1 MSDNETP
8 GTNGDARRPR
18 ARLGGGKLER
28 FVAGRDPAVERG
40 TQLAGL
46 TARPSRHGQ
55 GAPDGWSRFLLAH
68 LAWILITTLL
78 VVGAA
83 AALAHHQT
91 PKYKAEAEVNVWF
104 ASPDPTALVGPNMV
118 TEKGIVS
125 SGVVLAIA
133 ARSLGVPSSALQHG
147 LSVSVPASSSIL
159 EIAYADPV
167 PWVARERA
175 QVIAES
181 YVAYRTPK
189 PAPAKKGAKA
199 APKINGVAPVVSTL
213 RATVITPAS
222 LPTSPSSPNYLID
235 ILAALVVGL
244 ALGIGTAALRDH
256 LDDRFRTPFELE
268 AQTGAPVLT
277 LIPAVRWLTR
287 RNASGLAMARN
298 PDSVIAEAYRGLRTR
313 VIAAAAERS
322 ARTLLITSPAWED
335 KSTVAANLAAA
346 LAQSG
351 RRTVLVCA
359 DFRWGYANELFGVA
373 NDEGLTTVLDWDTNV
388 MSALKVTG
396 IRRLRV
402 LTAGP
407 LPADPAEFL
416 QRPGLQAVLGEL
428 RGHADFVVIDAPPV
442 LATPD
447 TASLAHLAEMILLV
461 GDARKSTRAQ
471 LRAALH
477 EIADMTD
484 QLIGCVL
491 YNVGRRRWVRRSSL
505 FIVAD
510 DRHEADAWSRPGPM
524 DGHEVTPSGPPSTSS
539 GPDAGPA

>member
-1 MSDNETP
+1 
-8 GTNGDARRPR
+8 
-18 ARLGGGKLER
+18 
-28 FVAGRDPAVERG
+28 
-40 TQLAGL
+40 
-46 TARPSRHGQ
+46 
-55 GAPDGWSRFLLAH
+55 
-68 LAWILITTLL
+68 
-78 VVGAA
+78 
-83 AALAHHQT
+83 
-91 PKYKAEAEVNVWF
+91 
-104 ASPDPTALVGPNMV
+104 
-118 TEKGIVS
+118 
-125 SGVVLAIA
+125 VL
-133 ARSLGVPSSALQHG
+133 SHG

-159 EIAYADPV
+159 QIGYSDPV

-181 YVAYRTPK
+181 YVRYRSPK

-199 APKINGVAPVVSTL
+199 AGINGVAPTVSTL

-244 ALGIGTAALRDH
+244 ALGIGSAALRDH

-277 LIPAVRWLTR
+277 LIPAVHWLTR

-322 ARTLLITSPAWED
+322 ARTLLITSPAWEH

-359 DFRWGYANELFGVA
+359 DFRWGYANELFGIP
-373 NDEGLTTVLDWDTNV
+373 NDEGLTTVLDWDISV

-396 IRRLRV
+396 IRRLRL

-416 QRPGLQAVLGEL
+416 QRPGLQAILSEL
-428 RGHADFVVIDAPPV
+428 RSHADFVIIDAPPV

-447 TASLAHLAEMILLV
+447 TASLAQLAEMIMLV

-471 LRAALH
+471 LRGALH

-484 QLIGCVL
+484 RLVGCVL
-491 YNVGRRRWVRRSSL
+491 YNVGRRRWVHKSSL
-505 FIVAD
+505 FIVTD
-510 DRHEADAWSRPGPM
+510 DRHEPDVWSRPGEM
-524 DGHEVTPSGPPSTSS
+524 DGRQVTSPGPPPAS
-539 GPDAGPA
+539 GGPGDGPAPR